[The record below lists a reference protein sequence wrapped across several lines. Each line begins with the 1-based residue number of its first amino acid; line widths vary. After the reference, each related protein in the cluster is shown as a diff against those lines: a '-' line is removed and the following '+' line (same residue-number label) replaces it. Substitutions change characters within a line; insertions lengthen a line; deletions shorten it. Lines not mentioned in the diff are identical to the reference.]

1 MELHISGEDGIRK
14 YDINSPYYA
23 MLDLRTRF
31 KVFLNRKALVQGR
44 DYSINIYRGFIKF
57 EDHIMIGLRDDI
69 DIICFYT
76 GTKYNKAIPELPMSG
91 YIYFNKY
98 EIDRNLNKNLIA
110 VFVNGKLVQRKDIL
124 DISNNIHKVSRDIKS
139 RYNLEVLNLSPRVD
153 SLVPRFKRP
162 ISRGVVK
169 KKIVKWINGRI
180 GNYEI
185 GKFQKDLFEGPNGS
199 GIKVFLDAT
208 AIDSLY
214 ITGKNTKMFKEDF
227 SMWLFDRGNGI
238 TLNYLPKYKVT
249 ITQSPHQTITV
260 HYNGKEYSGN
270 EVWVVHGE
278 DITVSIRPDE
288 GYNPGTLNITSATI
302 TGPTEINA
310 TPAAAKEIATALIP
324 WNAGRFTDFDTNE
337 NKYWKVKE
345 ITIPDGIDRVLVM
358 YSWHYRSDEVWDQGE
373 GRQGYESYK
382 QDRSPLDDDIR
393 NDRLPG
399 RWRSNRD
406 GDRYRTQCRGTA
418 IFNYNNLVSWFDTS
432 KSVWRNSAWRLP
444 DAVNRYGADLCTVV
458 GVTPG
463 KTYKLC
469 CFSYSFKSRPYG
481 YFIIYN
487 ETIKNLPIN
496 ITDY

>member
-1 MELHISGEDGIRK
+1 
-14 YDINSPYYA
+14 
-23 MLDLRTRF
+23 
-31 KVFLNRKALVQGR
+31 
-44 DYSINIYRGFIKF
+44 
-57 EDHIMIGLRDDI
+57 
-69 DIICFYT
+69 
-76 GTKYNKAIPELPMSG
+76 
-91 YIYFNKY
+91 
-98 EIDRNLNKNLIA
+98 
-110 VFVNGKLVQRKDIL
+110 
-124 DISNNIHKVSRDIKS
+124 
-139 RYNLEVLNLSPRVD
+139 
-153 SLVPRFKRP
+153 
-162 ISRGVVK
+162 
-169 KKIVKWINGRI
+169 
-180 GNYEI
+180 
-185 GKFQKDLFEGPNGS
+185 
-199 GIKVFLDAT
+199 
-208 AIDSLY
+208 
-214 ITGKNTKMFKEDF
+214 MFKEDF

-278 DITVSIRPDE
+278 DITVSITPDE

-345 ITIPDGIDRVLVM
+345 ITIPDGIDRVLVV
-358 YSWHYRSDEVWDQGE
+358 YSWHYRSDEVWDQRAG
-373 GRQGYESYK
+373 QLGYKSYK
-382 QDRSPLDDDIR
+382 QNRSPLDDDIR
-393 NDRLPG
+393 NDRLP
-399 RWRSNRD
+399 RRIVHSKRY
-406 GDRYRTQCRGTA
+406 GDREVDCNGTA
-418 IFNYNNLVSWFDTS
+418 IFNYNNLASWFDPDS
-432 KSVWRNSAWRLP
+432 GVYRDWSNWRVP
-444 DAVNRYGADLCTVV
+444 EAVNTYGANFCNIV

-469 CFSYSFKSRPYG
+469 CFSSSYKSRPYG